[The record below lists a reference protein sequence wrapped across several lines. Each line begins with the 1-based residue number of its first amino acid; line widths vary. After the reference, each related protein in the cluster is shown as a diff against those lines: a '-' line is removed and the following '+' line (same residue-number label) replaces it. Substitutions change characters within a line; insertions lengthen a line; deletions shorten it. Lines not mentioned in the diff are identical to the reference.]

1 MSPDFAAPTRA
12 DSSSFTTCEGR
23 GRDCTGSNLGGLM
36 EDFSIPKG
44 STVLQSIRNPLGM
57 RRFRTISKRRRR
69 AASGTCSN
77 CWRPRPLTPL
87 GCASILVS
95 NEVRSSLFAESL
107 ANQGCFMRTLP
118 DYLRKGMKMV
128 LVGANPGDRS
138 ARVGHY
144 YAGRGNQFWPIMYQ
158 SGVIP
163 EPLGYEDDR
172 RMLEFGIG
180 MTDLVKR
187 PTRGIDEIERQEFA
201 EGRVLLAQKLEELR
215 PRVIAFNGK
224 ITYEKFTGRPC
235 KLGLQKE
242 KLYGAQVFVLPST
255 SGLNGGTE
263 RGVKTRYF
271 KKLAALLKSLK
282 D

>member
-1 MSPDFAAPTRA
+1 
-12 DSSSFTTCEGR
+12 
-23 GRDCTGSNLGGLM
+23 
-36 EDFSIPKG
+36 
-44 STVLQSIRNPLGM
+44 
-57 RRFRTISKRRRR
+57 
-69 AASGTCSN
+69 
-77 CWRPRPLTPL
+77 
-87 GCASILVS
+87 
-95 NEVRSSLFAESL
+95 
-107 ANQGCFMRTLP
+107 MRTLP
-118 DYLRKGMKMV
+118 DFLRKGMKMI
-128 LVGANPGDRS
+128 LIGANPGDRS

-144 YAGRGNQFWPIMYQ
+144 YAGRGNQFWPIMYE

-163 EPLGYEDDR
+163 EPLSYEDDR
-172 RMLEFGIG
+172 RILEFGIG

-187 PTRGIDEIERQEFA
+187 PTRGVEEIERQEFA
-201 EGRVLLAQKLEELR
+201 EGRVLLAQKLEDLR

-224 ITYEKFTGRPC
+224 MVYEKFTGRPC

-255 SGLNGGTE
+255 SGINAGTE